1 MKMAEFKS
9 EKLLQL
15 VGCEEGWFES
25 SDKLIS
31 HGINV
36 GDVKKFQEAGI
47 YTCSGLMMH
56 IKKREAVVGNT
67 AGSESLDDVLGGGK
81 KDTSAITKP
90 FGEVRSGKTQL
101 PDTLCVSTQ
110 DLTRSSIDLSDL
122 LHLPTSYR
130 DYMMKAEAGDGFFL
144 SPPLIR
150 WENIKK
156 FFVDRIPPSWT
167 PNLLLVHPNRNTC
180 QLFDPEQYKALAN
193 IKQKTIAELR
203 ESTTCEEM
211 FEELKELKELT
222 LDDYQELATY
232 EIEHDLRGFK
242 LIGSF
247 PNGWL
252 ILVNYAKQSFH
263 LYEMSG
269 SKWQTLMVYPGLTP
283 NKNFI
288 RVCDG
293 VEIILLLE
301 MSEGETVIHIFQI
314 QGFDIVVHHEKFQT
328 ELKGKIKNAFLCG
341 KVIPRTT
348 DLTIKALELQETWFT
363 SMVLSPVNTSL
374 LIVFPPEMQFTVFEV
389 YGEGVNLDMQKMTYI
404 HLLNLQLYLAPNGG
418 ECALQE
424 GHTVCLS
431 THVGADCLRGTTE
444 LHHDYEEDDYE
455 SDGEPPDEADEKAPD
470 EADEEAFDEADEEA
484 PDEVDEEAPDEA
496 DEEVPDEADEKAPAE
511 ADEEAPDEADEKA
524 PDEADEAAS
533 DEADEEAPDEA
544 DEKVPDEAD
553 EDLPDQAADEMED
566 DDYFTISQRIRECPW
581 DSQWEVCPCQPVWV
595 MLPLIDMKKFLAVP
609 SYIG

>member
-15 VGCEEGWFES
+15 FGCEEGWFES

-36 GDVKKFQEAGI
+36 GDVKKFQEVGI
-47 YTCSGLMMH
+47 YTCNGLMMH

-67 AGSESLDDVLGGGK
+67 TGSESLDDVLGGGK

-110 DLTRSSIDLSDL
+110 RKDRIRNPDIL
-122 LHLPTSYR
+122 LVELKLVLKSKAYSFFI
-130 DYMMKAEAGDGFFL
+130 AEAGDGFFL
-144 SPPLIR
+144 SPPLIL

-156 FFVDRIPPSWT
+156 KFFVDHS
-167 PNLLLVHPNRNTC
+167 N
-180 QLFDPEQYKALAN
+180 
-193 IKQKTIAELR
+193 ELR
-203 ESTTCEEM
+203 ESATCEEM

-232 EIEHDLRGFK
+232 EIEYDLRGFK

-288 RVCDG
+288 GVCDG

-301 MSEGETVIHIFQI
+301 MSEGEIVIHIFQI
-314 QGFDIVVHHEKFQT
+314 QGFDIVVHHQKFQT
-328 ELKGKIKNAFLCG
+328 ELKGKIKNALLCG

-363 SMVLSPVNTSL
+363 GMVLSPVNTPL
-374 LIVFPPEMQFTVFEV
+374 LIVFPPEMQFTVFKV
-389 YGEGVNLDMQKMTYI
+389 YGEGVNLDMQKVTYV

-418 ECALQE
+418 GCTLQE
-424 GHTVCLS
+424 EHTVCLS

-455 SDGEPPDEADEKAPD
+455 SDGEAPDEADEEASDEADEEAPDETDEKAPDEADEEASDEADEEAPDESDEEVPDEADEKAPDEADEEAPDEADEEVPDEADEKAPDEADEEAPDEAGEKAPD

-484 PDEVDEEAPDEA
+484 PDEA
-496 DEEVPDEADEKAPAE
+496 DEKVPDEADEDVPAQ
-511 ADEEAPDEADEKA
+511 
-524 PDEADEAAS
+524 AA
-533 DEADEEAPDEA
+533 EY
-544 DEKVPDEAD
+544 EAD

-566 DDYFTISQRIRECPW
+566 DDYFTIWQRSRECPW
-581 DSQWEVCPCQPVWV
+581 DSQ
-595 MLPLIDMKKFLAVP
+595 
-609 SYIG
+609 